1 MQVDKNKKIGKIF
14 LAAGAIGWGIAI
26 LGVLLPWNVMTP
38 MLQSMG
44 ASTDFTD
51 VQLRYWLR
59 MACGGWSIIGFL
71 FLIVLLKPSKYGNI
85 VPLLAA
91 GSIFEGI
98 VLLVHGLL
106 LGVPLF
112 PFVGDVLFCLVVGIG
127 LLWTGRPL
135 GEMGKTH

>member
-1 MQVDKNKKIGKIF
+1 MDKNKKLGKIF
-14 LAAGAIGWGIAI
+14 LPAGAIGWGIAI

-38 MLQSMG
+38 MLQSMR
-44 ASTDFTD
+44 ASCDFAD

-71 FLIVLLKPSKYGNI
+71 FLMVLLRPAKYGNI

-98 VLLVHGLL
+98 VLLLHGLL
-106 LGVPLF
+106 LRVPLF
-112 PFVGDVLFCLVVGIG
+112 PFAGDVLFCLAVDCG
-127 LLWTGRPL
+127 LLLCSCETMR
-135 GEMGKTH
+135 